1 MFEIQIRNLQRRQVN
16 KRFLRKIISQTLKS
30 ESASEDKEVSLA
42 LVSNKE
48 ISKLNER
55 FRGARRITD
64 VLAFPL
70 GGEFVS
76 TKNLLGEVVISV
88 DKAEEQARRERHSLK
103 NELALLTV
111 HGVLHLLDYTD
122 EEKEKKE
129 IMRDKE
135 GQILHSLGIEVNL
148 EMTTNYEQ

>member
-1 MFEIQIRNLQRRQVN
+1 MFKIQIRNLQRRQVN
-16 KRFLRKIISQTLKS
+16 QRFLRKIISQTLKS

-55 FRGARRITD
+55 FRGARRTTD

-111 HGVLHLLDYTD
+111 HGVLHLLGYTD
-122 EEKEKKE
+122 KEKEKKE
-129 IMRDKE
+129 VMRDKE

-148 EMTTNYEQ
+148 REERR

>member
-1 MFEIQIRNLQRRQVN
+1 MFKIQIRNFQRRRVN
-16 KRFLRKIISQTLKS
+16 QRFLRKIISQTLKS

-55 FRGARRITD
+55 FRGARRTTD

-88 DKAEEQARRERHSLK
+88 DKAEDQASRERHSL
-103 NELALLTV
+103 
-111 HGVLHLLDYTD
+111 
-122 EEKEKKE
+122 
-129 IMRDKE
+129 
-135 GQILHSLGIEVNL
+135 
-148 EMTTNYEQ
+148 

>member
-1 MFEIQIRNLQRRQVN
+1 MFKIHIRNLQKRQVN
-16 KRFLRKIISQTLKS
+16 QRFLRKIISQTLKS

-42 LVSNKE
+42 LVSNEE

-55 FRGARRITD
+55 FRGARGITD

-111 HGVLHLLDYTD
+111 HGVLHLLGYTD
-122 EEKEKKE
+122 KEKEKKE
-129 IMRDKE
+129 VMRDKE
-135 GQILHSLGIEVNL
+135 GQILHSLGITVNL
-148 EMTTNYEQ
+148 E